1 MMMDDLV
8 AELLDRVKSRDPKT
22 LHDLHDVISEEMD
35 NYPQIDTLDLQMDVA
50 LEIISNFD
58 LPF

>member
-8 AELLDRVKSRDPKT
+8 AELLDQIASRNPSNLET
-22 LHDLHDVISEEMD
+22 LHDMICEEMD

-50 LEIISNFD
+50 QEIINHFNF
-58 LPF
+58 